1 MMLKDSLGGNC
12 KTKMIST
19 VYLKDENLK
28 ESMSTCNFSQRVALI
43 ENLYLRNQIIDPNIL
58 IGKLKSENHKLKEE
72 ISYIKKTSKKE
83 FLTEEDL

>member
-28 ESMSTCNFSQRVALI
+28 ESMATCSFSQRVALI
-43 ENLYLRNQIIDPNIL
+43 ENLYLRNQVIDPNIL
-58 IGKLKSENHKLKEE
+58 ISKLKSENHKLK
-72 ISYIKKTSKKE
+72 
-83 FLTEEDL
+83 